1 LIRPWRF
8 FCRRRCLGV
17 GQSKRRRRKEGARK
31 GGVLLAGGENCSGLG
46 RVVGHFVKNHKKNTK
61 NKKSKRIRSEQVGNK
76 KEELETDVVEEV
88 EVSEVP
94 EDLGNVDEISAVDEE
109 QQPDVATLQEEL
121 ADCKD
126 RMLRLTADTEN
137 FKKRMTREKEKMAKY
152 AGENILRELLT
163 TADNLDRALEQGR
176 SESDDAEKQLAA
188 LLEGIE
194 LTHKGLLTLLEK
206 FEVKP
211 LHVVGEA
218 FNPDEMDALTMG
230 NSEDVPNN
238 HVLQEFAKGYR
249 FKDRVLRHAQ
259 VVVSSG
265 KKS

>member
-1 LIRPWRF
+1 
-8 FCRRRCLGV
+8 V
-17 GQSKRRRRKEGARK
+17 GKT
-31 GGVLLAGGENCSGLG
+31 
-46 RVVGHFVKNHKKNTK
+46 KK
-61 NKKSKRIRSEQVGNK
+61 
-76 KEELETDVVEEV
+76 ELETDVIEEN
-88 EVSEVP
+88 EAAEVP
-94 EDLGNVDEISAVDEE
+94 EDLGEVDEIADVEE

-121 ADCKD
+121 ADCRD
-126 RMLRLTADTEN
+126 QMLRMAADTEN
-137 FKKRMTREKEKMAKY
+137 FKKRMLREKEKMARY

-163 TADNLDRALEQGR
+163 TVDNLDRALEQGR
-176 SESDDAEKQLAA
+176 TEADDAEKKHAA

-206 FEVKP
+206 FEVVP
-211 LHVVGEA
+211 LHVVGEP
-218 FNPDEMDALTMG
+218 FNPDEMDALTMEE
-230 NSEDVPNN
+230 SDEVPNN